1 MVVAA
6 ANSITAPLVI
16 KKSLWQAKIGL
27 MCKYA
32 DVRMLID
39 VQICGCA
46 DVQMF
51 VNSDINA
58 EL

>member
-1 MVVAA
+1 MAG
-6 ANSITAPLVI
+6 
-16 KKSLWQAKIGL
+16 KDKINVQ
-27 MCKYA
+27 MCEYA
-32 DVRMLID
+32 DVND
-39 VQICGCA
+39 VQICICE